1 MRPLSPLLL
10 LLLYII
16 VLKEA
21 SSASSSSA
29 SSRSSYNDN
38 GIRFG
43 DSRRLQR
50 EERRRYANLP
60 PTVFAPGGR
69 LHGVER
75 VAREAML
82 LDDDDDEEEDEKEG
96 RWGSTRSGV
105 DIDYDYEDGM
115 LDEEDVS
122 SCATFAICCRRRRY
136 NANRGSNDKFHD
148 DRPNDNNNIHSNNE
162 EDEWGDGG
170 AEEEFAVMVGIAPVS
185 PYLCQENDDH
195 DDDDDENQQLDSLDD
210 SSSTVTIEDD
220 SANKARRREGYYQ
233 SLAIEDDN
241 GQYNNG
247 MSLSPLSI
255 LSPHLIIGTGGKSV
269 DSTILLRRTI
279 EMAVDSYAN
288 EDGGV
293 SWFISHSLEGT
304 ATMGRGGG
312 GGEEDNNNLRKMEEE
327 GLWTPKGGVASVD
340 VNLLVRRV
348 ADIAQISTQ
357 SLGGRFG
364 RMLSVRL
371 IKNCA

>member
-1 MRPLSPLLL
+1 MDWFHEMRPLSPLLL

-21 SSASSSSA
+21 SSSSSA
-29 SSRSSYNDN
+29 AASLSSSAASSSSRSSYNDN
-38 GIRFG
+38 GIHFG

-82 LDDDDDEEEDEKEG
+82 LDEEEEDEKEG

-105 DIDYDYEDGM
+105 DIDDDYEDGM

-122 SCATFAICCRRRRY
+122 SCATFAICCRRRRRRRRY
-136 NANRGSNDKFHD
+136 NANCGSNDKFHD
-148 DRPNDNNNIHSNNE
+148 DRLNDNNNIHSNNE

-185 PYLCQENDDH
+185 PYLYRENDQN
-195 DDDDDENQQLDSLDD
+195 DDDDNQQLDSLDD

-220 SANKARRREGYYQ
+220 SANKARSREGYYQ
-233 SLAIEDDN
+233 SLAIEDDD

-247 MSLSPLSI
+247 ISLSPLSI

-269 DSTILLRRTI
+269 DSAILLRRTI

-293 SWFISHSLEGT
+293 SLSL
-304 ATMGRGGG
+304 
-312 GGEEDNNNLRKMEEE
+312 
-327 GLWTPKGGVASVD
+327 
-340 VNLLVRRV
+340 
-348 ADIAQISTQ
+348 IHI
-357 SLGGRFG
+357 
-364 RMLSVRL
+364 
-371 IKNCA
+371 